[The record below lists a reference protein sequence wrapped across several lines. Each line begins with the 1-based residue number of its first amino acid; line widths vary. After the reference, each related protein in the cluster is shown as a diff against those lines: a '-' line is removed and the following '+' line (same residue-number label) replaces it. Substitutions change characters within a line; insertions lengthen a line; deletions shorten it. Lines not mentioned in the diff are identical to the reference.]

1 MRISIAHKILI
12 IIGFTITLILGVSTA
27 IHVLELKEQTLLNM
41 SEKADAIVSPM
52 LSEINSLTS
61 DNTAGSWVLKIQGI
75 TLKNILK
82 HNTFDDLKTIY
93 FIDQNNYIAAHPDNS
108 KVDTLETNQTILQQ
122 LNPRRNNIIA
132 LDHQYAVTVPV
143 KNHYGENIGY
153 VIVTF
158 SDIDLSQKTK
168 SIISNA
174 VSLFAIYLLTA
185 LIIAYIII
193 RRIILQPIDQLVEFS
208 HAVTTGDLNC
218 PINIKSQDEIGTLA
232 SGFKMMRA
240 AVRQQ
245 INSMHEQHSQLEETV
260 AKRTQEYLDAKEQ
273 AEQSN
278 QAKSRFLANM
288 SHELRTPL
296 NAVLG
301 FSQLLQDSETDKNKR
316 RYLEAISI
324 SGNSLLNVLNDILDL
339 SKVDA
344 GKMQLDIERVEIPTM
359 CHELN
364 MMFLQLSAQK
374 DLNFK
379 VTAHPD
385 LTPPVLLDSNKL
397 RQVLTNL
404 ISNAIKFTSQGSVS
418 VYFDFKP
425 HDDDS
430 HLDIKIHVKDTGK
443 GIPKDQQDLIFNDFE
458 QVQGQRSSEFGGTG
472 LGLAISLRFI
482 KLMGGELSVISE
494 KGKGSE
500 FIVSI
505 PNVELAE
512 SITEIEHRNYPA
524 ITSYHFNPARILI
537 VDDIPYNRDY
547 LESFLSRWSFTIDTA
562 INGEDALKKIEQH
575 QPDLIIMD
583 LKMPVMGGLEASQL
597 IRSDD
602 RFKHIPIIAV
612 TASALKDDKAQS
624 SILTDYTISKP
635 IYREHL
641 IFIIAQYLD

>member
-1 MRISIAHKILI
+1 M
-12 IIGFTITLILGVSTA
+12 IIGFTITLILGASTSL
-27 IHVLELKEQTLLNM
+27 HVMELKEQTLLNM

-52 LSEINSLTS
+52 LSEIKKLTKDNSV
-61 DNTAGSWVLKIQGI
+61 GSWVMKVQGI
-75 TLKNILK
+75 SLKNILK
-82 HNTFDDLKTIY
+82 NNTFDDLKTIY
-93 FIDQNNYIAAHPDNS
+93 FIDQNNFIAAHPDNS
-108 KVDTLETNQTILQQ
+108 KVDTLETNQQILKQ
-122 LNPRRNNIIA
+122 LNPALNTIIP
-132 LDHQYAVTVPV
+132 LDEQYVVSVPI
-143 KNHYGENIGY
+143 NSYQNENIGY
-153 VIVTF
+153 VIVSF
-158 SDIDLSQKTK
+158 SDTDLAAKTK
-168 SIISNA
+168 AIISNA

-193 RRIILQPIDQLVEFS
+193 RRIILQPIEQLVEFS

-245 INSMHEQHSQLEETV
+245 INSMHEQHSLLEETV

-344 GKMQLDIERVEIPTM
+344 GKMQLDIDRVEIPTM

-374 DLNFK
+374 DLELQ

-385 LTPPVLLDSNKL
+385 LTTPVLLDSNKL

-404 ISNAIKFTSQGSVS
+404 IGNAIKFTSQGSVK
-418 VYFDFKP
+418 VFFDFKT
-425 HDDDS
+425 HNDNS
-430 HLDIKIHVKDTGK
+430 HIDIKVHVKDTGK
-443 GIPKDQQDLIFNDFE
+443 GIPSDQQELIFNDFE

-494 KGKGSE
+494 KDRGSE

-512 SITEIEHRNYPA
+512 SKNEVEHRNYPA
-524 ITSYHFNPARILI
+524 ISSYHFNPARILI
-537 VDDIPYNRDY
+537 VDDIPYNREY

-562 INGEDALKKIEQH
+562 INGEDALMKIEQN

-612 TASALKDDKAQS
+612 TASAIRDDKVQS
-624 SILTDYTISKP
+624 SILTDYIISKP

>member
-1 MRISIAHKILI
+1 MRISIAHKILM
-12 IIGFTITLILGVSTA
+12 IIGFTITLILGASTSL
-27 IHVLELKEQTLLNM
+27 HVMELKEQTLLNM

-52 LSEINSLTS
+52 LSEINSLTK
-61 DNTAGSWVLKIQGI
+61 DNTVGSWVLKIQGI

-82 HNTFDDLKTIY
+82 NNTFDDLKTIY
-93 FIDQNNYIAAHPDNS
+93 FIDQNNFIAAHPDNS
-108 KVDTLETNQTILQQ
+108 KVDTLETNQVLLKQ
-122 LNPRRNNIIA
+122 LNPKQNAIVA
-132 LDHQYAVTVPV
+132 MEQQYAVAVPIS
-143 KNHYGENIGY
+143 NFQGENIGY
-153 VIVTF
+153 VIVSF
-158 SDIDLSQKTK
+158 SDKDLALKTK

-245 INSMHEQHSQLEETV
+245 INSMHEQHSLLEDTV

-339 SKVDA
+339 SKIDA
-344 GKMQLDIERVEIPTM
+344 GKMQLDIERVEIPKM

-374 DLNFK
+374 DLDLQISS
-379 VTAHPD
+379 HPE
-385 LTPPVLLDSNKL
+385 LTTPVLLDSNKV

-404 ISNAIKFTSQGSVS
+404 ISNAIKFTAQGSVK
-418 VYFDFKP
+418 VYFDFKA
-425 HDDDS
+425 HDDNS
-430 HLDIKIHVKDTGK
+430 NIDIKIHVTDTGK

-482 KLMGGELSVISE
+482 KLMGGELSVISD
-494 KGKGSE
+494 KDKGSE
-500 FIVSI
+500 FIVSL

-512 SITEIEHRNYPA
+512 SKNEVEHRNYPA
-524 ITSYHFNPARILI
+524 ISSYHFNPARILI

-547 LESFLSRWSFTIDTA
+547 LESFLSRWSFTVDTA

-612 TASALKDDKAQS
+612 TASVLKDDKAQS
-624 SILTDYTISKP
+624 SILTDYIISKP
-635 IYREHL
+635 IHREHL